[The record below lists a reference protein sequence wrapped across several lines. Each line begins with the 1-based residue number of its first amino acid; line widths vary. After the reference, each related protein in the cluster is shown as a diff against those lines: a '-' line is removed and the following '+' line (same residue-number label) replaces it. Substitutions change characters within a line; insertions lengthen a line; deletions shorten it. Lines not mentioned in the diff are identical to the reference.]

1 MQFILS
7 QLTFG
12 HQGMPLTAPLHCH
25 LERGNVVAV
34 IGRNGSGKS
43 TLLRTLAGLLRPL
56 AGQVMI
62 KHCSPLVANHSLATS
77 APRVP
82 QQSAEPPLALT
93 QHQPTASKLDTE
105 TLVDVHQLSP
115 PERARWVSIV
125 LPTATEVPPLTV
137 EEVVTLGRLPHSTPS
152 WRPLET
158 DALVED
164 ALVQCG
170 LTDLRQRK
178 VHQLS
183 DGQRQR
189 VMVAR
194 ALAQHTPIV
203 LLDEPTNFL
212 DYVATEE
219 MFTLLDALAHE
230 HHKLI
235 IAATHHLEWAR
246 RQDCLLEI
254 E

>member
-1 MQFILS
+1 
-7 QLTFG
+7 
-12 HQGMPLTAPLHCH
+12 MPLTAPLHCH

-34 IGRNGSGKS
+34 TGRNGSGKS
-43 TLLRTLAGLLRPL
+43 TLLRTLAGLQRPL

-62 KHCSPLVANHSLATS
+62 KLSSPLVANHSLATS

-82 QQSAEPPLALT
+82 QQSAGLPPALA
-93 QHQPTASKLDTE
+93 QHQPMTSKLDTE

-115 PERARWVSIV
+115 LERARWVSIV
-125 LPTATEVPPLTV
+125 LPTATDVPPLTV
-137 EEVVTLGRLPHSTPS
+137 EEVVALGRLPHSAPS
-152 WRPLET
+152 WQPLET
-158 DALVED
+158 DHAVHTALER
-164 ALVQCG
+164 CG
-170 LTDLRQRK
+170 LADLRHRK

-189 VMVAR
+189 VMLAR
-194 ALAQHTPIV
+194 ALAQDTPIL

-219 MFTLLDALAHE
+219 MLALLDALAHE

-235 IAATHHLEWAR
+235 IAATHHPEWAKK
-246 RQDCLLEI
+246 QDCSLEI
-254 E
+254 